1 MTVDIH
7 GHRFSRCEK
16 GNQSQNHAGQT
27 CLYVYCQCCETM
39 DKERKTS
46 HSSGSG
52 RRSSP
57 NCHVASGDAP
67 CSLWAFFSSPLL
79 ARASR
84 EPPPSLHFCLKQL
97 PLHRGPSHVLVPRIL
112 LEGNSQG
119 VSACSNLC
127 FYLVCEMMLFKSFP
141 RLTSNTVRLTV
152 HEGLSDLSG
161 TYKELVLSGTEKKK
175 QQPIL
180 R

>member
-1 MTVDIH
+1 MTVGIH

-16 GNQSQNHAGQT
+16 GNQIQNRAGQT
-27 CLYVYCQCCETM
+27 CLHVYCQCCETM
-39 DKERKTS
+39 EKERKTS

-52 RRSSP
+52 RRLSP
-57 NCHVASGDAP
+57 NCRVASGDVP
-67 CSLWAFFSSPLL
+67 CSLWAFFSLPLL
-79 ARASR
+79 ARTSR

-161 TYKELVLSGTEKKK
+161 IYKGLVLSGTEKKK
-175 QQPIL
+175 TTHS
-180 R
+180 